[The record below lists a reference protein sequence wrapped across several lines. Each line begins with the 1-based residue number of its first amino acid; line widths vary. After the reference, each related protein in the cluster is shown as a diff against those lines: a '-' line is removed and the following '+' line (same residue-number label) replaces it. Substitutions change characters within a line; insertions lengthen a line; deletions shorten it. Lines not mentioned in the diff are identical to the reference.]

1 MIWTYN
7 MKRQE
12 SASTKHIKWYIMIIP
27 SLNVGLDI
35 LQLKNI
41 CLSTIKKHILKSKIT
56 RKLYDRL
63 SEIRVIN
70 KQPLLCPEIVN
81 ILKNFEP
88 NSIGV
93 VVLKYSILVQCFSGM
108 AKHVARISF
117 IYHWAGRVPSNIQC
131 SYFCLSYLPFMCSCM
146 SVFINFTSTKP
157 SQNIQNNDCVA

>member
-1 MIWTYN
+1 MVWTYH

-12 SASTKHIKWYIMIIP
+12 SASTKHIKWQIMNIP

-81 ILKNFEP
+81 ILKHFEP

-117 IYHWAGRVPSNIQC
+117 IYHWAGRVPSYIQC

>member
-1 MIWTYN
+1 MN
-7 MKRQE
+7 
-12 SASTKHIKWYIMIIP
+12 IP

-93 VVLKYSILVQCFSGM
+93 TG
-108 AKHVARISF
+108 
-117 IYHWAGRVPSNIQC
+117 
-131 SYFCLSYLPFMCSCM
+131 
-146 SVFINFTSTKP
+146 
-157 SQNIQNNDCVA
+157 